1 MSPTAEAT
9 AEKPVESTNA
19 EGGRPLSTG
28 EKGSDPLSAGRPED
42 LTVHSSGETPTAD
55 EVSGMEIV
63 VPLSALPGDENY
75 HVTKDPR
82 VKAVEWRDLVKVT
95 KFQAFKEVTLSLP
108 WIAASLVCFWLIQ
121 STGSWWWMIPA
132 QISAFYLFLTG
143 LRQTHNAYHYAV
155 GISRRGCDLLMFFLS
170 IVMTGSMHA
179 VQINH
184 LHHHRHNLGE
194 EDVEGFTAKLKW
206 WQAMAVGP
214 YFPLKLHWFA
224 FKIGRPNQ
232 LKWVRAELLGNVVWY
247 GVVAY
252 LTFALGQWWLGLF
265 LLTMWAGQSGTG
277 FFAVWTVHHGCDEAH
292 HIARTQRGWL
302 KNAISYQMFH
312 HIEHHLFP
320 AVPTCHWAK
329 LGKRLDEA
337 APELKEV
344 MVY

>member
-1 MSPTAEAT
+1 VSPTAEAT
-9 AEKPVESTNA
+9 AEKPVDTDIRNGDS
-19 EGGRPLSTG
+19 PL
-28 EKGSDPLSAGRPED
+28 AGTVPKPEE
-42 LTVHSSGETPTAD
+42 LTVHASGETPTAD
-55 EVSGMEIV
+55 EVSGMETPM
-63 VPLSALPGDENY
+63 PLSALPGDADY
-75 HVTKDPR
+75 HITKDPR
-82 VKAVEWRDLVKVT
+82 VKAVEWRDLVQVSKW
-95 KFQAFKEVTLSLP
+95 QAFKEVTLSLP
-108 WIAASLVCFWLIQ
+108 WIAASLGFFWLIQ
-121 STGSWWWMIPA
+121 YTGSWWWMIPA
-132 QISAFYLFLTG
+132 QLASFYLFLTG

-155 GISRRGCDLLMFFLS
+155 GVSRRGCDLLMYFLS

-184 LHHHRHNLGE
+184 LHHHRTNLGPD
-194 EDVEGFTAKLKW
+194 DVEGFTAKLKW

-224 FKIGRPNQ
+224 LKTGKPNQ
-232 LKWVRAELLGNVVWY
+232 LKWVYAELAGNLVWY
-247 GVVAY
+247 AFVAY
-252 LTFALGQWWLGLF
+252 ATFALNQWWLGLF

-292 HIARTQRGWL
+292 HVARTQRGWL

-337 APELKEV
+337 APELKDM